1 MSQSTT
7 ATASQSGTSLLPDG
21 GVGVITTVHLVLI
34 ALVAVAAIAVI
45 LVGMRRKRQRTLAE
59 REVVHNA
66 REAGVSER
74 AVEPVAE
81 TPLAPPPPP
90 PPPAAPAVSPPA
102 APVPAPQP
110 VARPVPVEA
119 EQPAATDPLA
129 DEPIAA
135 AAPLAAS
142 PATIAPA
149 PVPATPEPATPEP
162 TADPA
167 PNPTDAPVSLLKGL
181 GPKLVARLGELGIAT
196 VGQMAALDE
205 DAATRLDAQLGPF
218 SGRMTRDRWIEQA
231 RFLAAGDIA
240 GFEAVFGK
248 L

>member
-90 PPPAAPAVSPPA
+90 AAPAVSPSA
-102 APVPAPQP
+102 APMPAPHP
-110 VARPVPVEA
+110 VARPVPVEP
-119 EQPAATDPLA
+119 EHPAATDPLA

-218 SGRMTRDRWIEQA
+218 SGRMTVDRWIEQA

>member
-7 ATASQSGTSLLPDG
+7 ATASQPGTSLLPEG
-21 GVGVITTVHLVLI
+21 GVGVITTVHLALI
-34 ALVAVAAIAVI
+34 VLVAVAAIAII

-59 REVVHNA
+59 REVAHNA
-66 REAGVSER
+66 REAGVTER
-74 AVEPVAE
+74 RQEPVAE
-81 TPLAPPPPP
+81 TPLAPPPP
-90 PPPAAPAVSPPA
+90 AS
-102 APVPAPQP
+102 PVPAPQP
-110 VARPVPVEA
+110 VARPVPVEP
-119 EQPAATDPLA
+119 EQPATADPLA

-135 AAPLAAS
+135 AAPLEAS

-149 PVPATPEPATPEP
+149 PVPAASEPAADLA
-162 TADPA
+162 ADPA
-167 PNPTDAPVSLLKGL
+167 NAPVSLLKGL
-181 GPKLVARLGELGIAT
+181 GPKLVARLGELGVTT
-196 VGQMAALDE
+196 VGQIAALDE
-205 DAATRLDAQLGPF
+205 NAATRLDAQLGPF

>member
-7 ATASQSGTSLLPDG
+7 ATASQPGTSLLPDG
-21 GVGVITTVHLVLI
+21 GVGVITTMHLVLI
-34 ALVAVAAIAVI
+34 VLVAVAAIAII

-59 REVVHNA
+59 REVAHNA
-66 REAGVSER
+66 REAGVTEPTAS
-74 AVEPVAE
+74 APVAE
-81 TPLAPPPPP
+81 SPLPPPPPPP
-90 PPPAAPAVSPPA
+90 PPPAPE
-102 APVPAPQP
+102 P
-110 VARPVPVEA
+110 VARPIVQPAPAEA
-119 EQPAATDPLA
+119 EQPTTTDPLA

-135 AAPLAAS
+135 AAPLEAS

-149 PVPATPEPATPEP
+149 PVPATPPATSPSTP
-162 TADPA
+162 ALADDPA
-167 PNPTDAPVSLLKGL
+167 DAPLSLLKGL
-181 GPKLVARLGELGIAT
+181 GPKLVARLGELGITT
-196 VGQMAALDE
+196 VGQIAALDE

-231 RFLAAGDIA
+231 RFLAAGDIP

>member
-90 PPPAAPAVSPPA
+90 PAA
-102 APVPAPQP
+102 PAPQP

-149 PVPATPEPATPEP
+149 PVPATPEPTTPEP
-162 TADPA
+162 TAD

>member
-74 AVEPVAE
+74 AVKPVAE

-90 PPPAAPAVSPPA
+90 AAPAVSPSA
-102 APVPAPQP
+102 APMPAPHP
-110 VARPVPVEA
+110 VARPVPVEP
-119 EQPAATDPLA
+119 EHPAATDPLA

>member
-74 AVEPVAE
+74 SVESVAE
-81 TPLAPPPPP
+81 TPLAP

>member
-74 AVEPVAE
+74 SVEPVAE
-81 TPLAPPPPP
+81 TPLAPP

-110 VARPVPVEA
+110 VARPVPVEP
-119 EQPAATDPLA
+119 EQPTATDPLA

-162 TADPA
+162 IADPA
-167 PNPTDAPVSLLKGL
+167 PNPTNAPVSLLKGL

-231 RFLAAGDIA
+231 RFLEAGDIA